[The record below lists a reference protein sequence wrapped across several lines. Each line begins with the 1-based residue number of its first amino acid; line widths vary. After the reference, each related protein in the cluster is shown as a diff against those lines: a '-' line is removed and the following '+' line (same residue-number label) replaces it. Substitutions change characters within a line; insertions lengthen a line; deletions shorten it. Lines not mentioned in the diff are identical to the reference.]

1 MTSPSPAALTR
12 STPEGPPAP
21 KRFRIRGIDLAR
33 GVAMLGMLAAH
44 VGPSADDG
52 TVVGSVMALAQGR
65 SSILFATLAG
75 VSLALMS
82 GGRDIGASSRVAAQ
96 KIAVRAV
103 LILALGTA
111 LVALGTPVK
120 VILAYYGV
128 FFLLSLPFLRLAPRT
143 LFILAGATAVAGPIA
158 SMLLRSSAVVTGA
171 LAQIDRVDPIALLS
185 GEGVTRLLLTG
196 VYPAITWMPFLFV
209 GLGLGRIGVQRLRK
223 VRLLVWGVGLMIV
236 GYGGAFAAR
245 LLVPGAVP
253 TWEASKKDFGSMLDK
268 SEGAEMKP
276 FGEGKPTG
284 EVEWAS
290 LLSADQHTG
299 APFEIIGGIG
309 AALVVLA
316 ASIWLS
322 APTATDVAHRGGR
335 NHVVDRLHRPCPRH
349 QRLRTQR
356 DARRTALG
364 APRLRR
370 GRRDLRRAVA
380 ALVPPR
386 SDRVRH
392 ARGRRRDRRAT
403 WSPVSPRVADDSTRH
418 GSDARAVGHRRAAGR
433 VRRGRPSAR
442 RRRAPRGRPA
452 RRSRAAPRCR

>member
-12 STPEGPPAP
+12 SRPEGPPAP

-111 LVALGTPVK
+111 LVTLGTPVK
-120 VILAYYGV
+120 VILASYGV

-209 GLGLGRIGVQRLRK
+209 GLGLGRIGVERLRR
-223 VRLLVWGVGLMIV
+223 VRLLMWGVGLMIV

-245 LLVPGAVP
+245 LLVPGAAP
-253 TWEASKKDFGSMLDK
+253 TWDASKKDFGSMIDK
-268 SEGAEMKP
+268 GEGAGMKP

-309 AALVVLA
+309 AALVVIA

-322 APTATDVAHRGGR
+322 A
-335 NHVVDRLHRPCPRH
+335 RL
-349 QRLRTQR
+349 
-356 DARRTALG
+356 
-364 APRLRR
+364 PRLTWPIAAV
-370 GRRDLRRAVA
+370 GTMSLTVYTGHVLAINAFGLSAMPGEPLWVLLAFAAVA
-380 ALVPPR
+380 AIFAVLWLRWFRRGPIE
-386 SDRVRH
+386 SGMH
-392 ARGRRRDRRAT
+392 AAVAWIGERPGRR
-403 WSPVSPRVADDSTRH
+403 
-418 GSDARAVGHRRAAGR
+418 
-433 VRRGRPSAR
+433 
-442 RRRAPRGRPA
+442 
-452 RRSRAAPRCR
+452 

>member
-171 LAQIDRVDPIALLS
+171 LAQVDRVDPIALLS

-209 GLGLGRIGVQRLRK
+209 GLGLGRIGVERLRK

-236 GYGGAFAAR
+236 GYGGAFAAH

-253 TWEASKKDFGSMLDK
+253 TWEAPKKDFGSMLDK
-268 SEGAEMKP
+268 SEGAGMKP

-309 AALVVLA
+309 AALVVIA

-322 APTATDVAHRGGR
+322 A
-335 NHVVDRLHRPCPRH
+335 RL
-349 QRLRTQR
+349 
-356 DARRTALG
+356 
-364 APRLRR
+364 PRLTWPIAAV
-370 GRRDLRRAVA
+370 GTMSLTVYTGHVLAINAFGLSAMPGEPLWVLLAFAAVA
-380 ALVPPR
+380 AIFAVLWLRWFRRGPIESVM
-386 SDRVRH
+386 H
-392 ARGRRRDRRAT
+392 AAVAGIGERPGRR
-403 WSPVSPRVADDSTRH
+403 
-418 GSDARAVGHRRAAGR
+418 
-433 VRRGRPSAR
+433 
-442 RRRAPRGRPA
+442 
-452 RRSRAAPRCR
+452 

>member
-12 STPEGPPAP
+12 SRPEGPPAP

-120 VILAYYGV
+120 VILASYGV

-209 GLGLGRIGVQRLRK
+209 GLGLGRIGVERLRK
-223 VRLLVWGVGLMIV
+223 VRLLLWGVGLMIV

-245 LLVPGAVP
+245 VLVPGAVP
-253 TWEASKKDFGSMLDK
+253 TWDASKKDFGSMIDK
-268 SEGAEMKP
+268 GEGAGMKP

-309 AALVVLA
+309 AALVVIA
-316 ASIWLS
+316 ASIWLC
-322 APTATDVAHRGGR
+322 A
-335 NHVVDRLHRPCPRH
+335 RL
-349 QRLRTQR
+349 
-356 DARRTALG
+356 
-364 APRLRR
+364 PRLTWPIAAV
-370 GRRDLRRAVA
+370 GTMSLTVYTGHVLAINAFGLSAMPGEPPWVLIAFAAVA
-380 ALVPPR
+380 AIFAVLWLRWFRRGPIE
-386 SDRVRH
+386 SGMH
-392 ARGRRRDRRAT
+392 AAVAWIGERPGRR
-403 WSPVSPRVADDSTRH
+403 
-418 GSDARAVGHRRAAGR
+418 
-433 VRRGRPSAR
+433 
-442 RRRAPRGRPA
+442 
-452 RRSRAAPRCR
+452 

>member
-322 APTATDVAHRGGR
+322 A
-335 NHVVDRLHRPCPRH
+335 RL
-349 QRLRTQR
+349 
-356 DARRTALG
+356 
-364 APRLRR
+364 PRLTWPIAAVGTMSLTVYTGHVLAINAFGLSAMPGEPLWVLLAFAAGAAIFAVLWLRWFRR
-370 GRRDLRRAVA
+370 GPIESVMHAAVA
-380 ALVPPR
+380 GIGERP
-386 SDRVRH
+386 
-392 ARGRRRDRRAT
+392 GRR
-403 WSPVSPRVADDSTRH
+403 
-418 GSDARAVGHRRAAGR
+418 
-433 VRRGRPSAR
+433 
-442 RRRAPRGRPA
+442 
-452 RRSRAAPRCR
+452 

>member
-12 STPEGPPAP
+12 SRPEGPPAP

-82 GGRDIGASSRVAAQ
+82 GGRDIGASSRVAAE

-143 LFILAGATAVAGPIA
+143 LFLLAGATAVAGPIA

-209 GLGLGRIGVQRLRK
+209 GLGLGRIGVERLRK

-253 TWEASKKDFGSMLDK
+253 TWDASKKDFGSMIDK
-268 SEGAEMKP
+268 GEGAGMKP

-309 AALVVLA
+309 AALVVIA

-322 APTATDVAHRGGR
+322 A
-335 NHVVDRLHRPCPRH
+335 RL
-349 QRLRTQR
+349 
-356 DARRTALG
+356 
-364 APRLRR
+364 PRLTWPIAAV
-370 GRRDLRRAVA
+370 GTMSLTVYTGHVLAINAFGLSAMPGEPLWVLLAFAAVA
-380 ALVPPR
+380 AIFAVLWLRWFRRGPIESVM
-386 SDRVRH
+386 H
-392 ARGRRRDRRAT
+392 AAVAWIGERPGRR
-403 WSPVSPRVADDSTRH
+403 
-418 GSDARAVGHRRAAGR
+418 
-433 VRRGRPSAR
+433 
-442 RRRAPRGRPA
+442 
-452 RRSRAAPRCR
+452 

>member
-143 LFILAGATAVAGPIA
+143 LFLLAGATAVAGPIA

-209 GLGLGRIGVQRLRK
+209 GLGLGRIGVERLRK
-223 VRLLVWGVGLMIV
+223 VRLFVWGVGLMII

-253 TWEASKKDFGSMLDK
+253 TWDASKKDFGSMIDK
-268 SEGAEMKP
+268 GEGAGMKP

-309 AALVVLA
+309 AALVVIA

-322 APTATDVAHRGGR
+322 A
-335 NHVVDRLHRPCPRH
+335 RL
-349 QRLRTQR
+349 
-356 DARRTALG
+356 
-364 APRLRR
+364 PRLTWPIAAV
-370 GRRDLRRAVA
+370 GTMSLTVYTGHVLAINAFGLSAMPGEPLWVLLAFAAVA
-380 ALVPPR
+380 AIFAVLWLRWFRRGPIESVM
-386 SDRVRH
+386 H
-392 ARGRRRDRRAT
+392 AAVAWIGERPGRR
-403 WSPVSPRVADDSTRH
+403 
-418 GSDARAVGHRRAAGR
+418 
-433 VRRGRPSAR
+433 
-442 RRRAPRGRPA
+442 
-452 RRSRAAPRCR
+452 

>member
-82 GGRDIGASSRVAAQ
+82 GDRDIGASSRVAAQ

-209 GLGLGRIGVQRLRK
+209 GLGLGRIGVERLRK

-268 SEGAEMKP
+268 SEGAGMKP

-309 AALVVLA
+309 AALVVIA

-322 APTATDVAHRGGR
+322 A
-335 NHVVDRLHRPCPRH
+335 RL
-349 QRLRTQR
+349 
-356 DARRTALG
+356 
-364 APRLRR
+364 PRLTWPIAAV
-370 GRRDLRRAVA
+370 GTMSLTVYTGHVLAINAFGLSAMPGEPLWVLLAFAAVA
-380 ALVPPR
+380 AIFAVLWLRWFRRGPIESVM
-386 SDRVRH
+386 H
-392 ARGRRRDRRAT
+392 AAVAGIGERPGRR
-403 WSPVSPRVADDSTRH
+403 
-418 GSDARAVGHRRAAGR
+418 
-433 VRRGRPSAR
+433 
-442 RRRAPRGRPA
+442 
-452 RRSRAAPRCR
+452 

>member
-196 VYPAITWMPFLFV
+196 AYPAITWMPFLFV
-209 GLGLGRIGVQRLRK
+209 GLGLGRIGVERLRK

-245 LLVPGAVP
+245 LLVPGAAP

-268 SEGAEMKP
+268 AEGAGMKP

-299 APFEIIGGIG
+299 APLEIIGGVG
-309 AALVVLA
+309 AALVVIA

-322 APTATDVAHRGGR
+322 SRLPRLTWPIAAVGTMSLTVYTG
-335 NHVVDRLHRPCPRH
+335 HVL
-349 QRLRTQR
+349 
-356 DARRTALG
+356 AINALG
-364 APRLRR
+364 LSAMPGEPLWV
-370 GRRDLRRAVA
+370 LLAFAAVA
-380 ALVPPR
+380 AIFAVLWLRWFRRGPIE
-386 SDRVRH
+386 SGMH
-392 ARGRRRDRRAT
+392 AAVAWISERPGRR
-403 WSPVSPRVADDSTRH
+403 
-418 GSDARAVGHRRAAGR
+418 
-433 VRRGRPSAR
+433 
-442 RRRAPRGRPA
+442 
-452 RRSRAAPRCR
+452 

>member
-12 STPEGPPAP
+12 SRPEGPPAP

-143 LFILAGATAVAGPIA
+143 LFLLAGATAVAGPIA

-209 GLGLGRIGVQRLRK
+209 GLGLGRIGVERLRK
-223 VRLLVWGVGLMIV
+223 VRLFVWGVGLMII

-253 TWEASKKDFGSMLDK
+253 TWDASKKDFGSMIDK
-268 SEGAEMKP
+268 GEGAGMKP

-309 AALVVLA
+309 AALVVIA

-322 APTATDVAHRGGR
+322 A
-335 NHVVDRLHRPCPRH
+335 RL
-349 QRLRTQR
+349 
-356 DARRTALG
+356 
-364 APRLRR
+364 PRLTWPIAAV
-370 GRRDLRRAVA
+370 GTMSLTVYTGHVLAINAFGLSAMPGEPLWVLLAFAAVA
-380 ALVPPR
+380 AIFAVLWLRWFRRGPIESVM
-386 SDRVRH
+386 H
-392 ARGRRRDRRAT
+392 AAVAWIGERPGRR
-403 WSPVSPRVADDSTRH
+403 
-418 GSDARAVGHRRAAGR
+418 
-433 VRRGRPSAR
+433 
-442 RRRAPRGRPA
+442 
-452 RRSRAAPRCR
+452 